1 MEVLILSKPF
11 FRKQDDS
18 TRINDRIRVPQV
30 RLITETGEA
39 AGVVATPEALRRA
52 QEAGLDL
59 VEVSATAEPPVCRIM
74 DFGKFK
80 YEKSKKQKE
89 AKKKQHIV
97 HLKEIK
103 LHPKTDDHDYNFKMQ
118 HARDFLIRGDRV
130 KATVV
135 FRGRE
140 ITHTEFGRELLDKL
154 DKDLADLS
162 QIEISAKMEGKNMIS
177 IYLPDKLKTKEVQ
190 RKMDI
195 EKKRADAEEALAKA
209 ASEKETPVSASPEL
223 Q

>member
-1 MEVLILSKPF
+1 M
-11 FRKQDDS
+11 
-18 TRINDRIRVPQV
+18 

-39 AGVVATPEALRRA
+39 AGVVATADALKRA
-52 QEAGLDL
+52 QEAMLDL

-74 DFGKFK
+74 DYGKFK

-103 LHPKTDDHDYNFKMQ
+103 LHPKTDSHDYHFKME

-140 ITHTEFGRELLDKL
+140 ITHTEFGREILSNL

-162 QIEISAKMEGKNMIS
+162 QIEIAAKMEGKNMIS
-177 IYLPDKLKTKEVQ
+177 IYLPDKLKIKEYE
-190 RKMDI
+190 RKVEI
-195 EKKRADAEEALAKA
+195 EKKRADAEAAAKKALA
-209 ASEKETPVSASPEL
+209 EKENPAVAEPKSE
-223 Q
+223 